1 MSLPRVVLDTNILV
15 SALRSR
21 RGASFK
27 LVLLIGKGKFSLHVS
42 VPLVLEYEEVLLR
55 HKPAALSKQDIEAFL
70 DYICKVAKPQRIFY
84 LWRPFLKDADDD
96 MVLELAFNARCS
108 HIVTFNGKDFRGS
121 EQFGLQVVTPQE
133 FLRKIGVLK

>member
-1 MSLPRVVLDTNILV
+1 MSKPRVVLDTNILV

-27 LVLLIGKGKFSLHVS
+27 LVSLIGKGKFSLHIS

-55 HKPAALSKQDIEAFL
+55 HKHAPLTNKDIEAFL
-70 DYICKVAKPQRIFY
+70 DYLCKVAEPQRIFY

-108 HIVTFNGKDFRGS
+108 HIVTFNSKDFRGS
-121 EQFGLQVVTPQE
+121 EQFGLQVVTPKE
-133 FLRKIGVLK
+133 FLKEIGVLK